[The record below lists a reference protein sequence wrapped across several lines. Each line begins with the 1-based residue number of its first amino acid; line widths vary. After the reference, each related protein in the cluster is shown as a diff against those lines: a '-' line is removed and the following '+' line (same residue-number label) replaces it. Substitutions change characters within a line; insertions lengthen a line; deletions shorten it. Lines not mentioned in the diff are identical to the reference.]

1 MSSPVCFDEGQTCDS
16 LALRKAKRAIN
27 QRHYSAQVSKCVASM
42 FFEDLAM
49 YWTGRGARA
58 RQCASERASGA
69 ESAGY
74 VHLIQDE
81 QKYIKM
87 IQLP

>member
-49 YWTGRGARA
+49 F
-58 RQCASERASGA
+58 
-69 ESAGY
+69 
-74 VHLIQDE
+74 LLPE
-81 QKYIKM
+81 QVINDVVVDSPFALLL
-87 IQLP
+87 LPPCRCSCSIVLS